1 MNLNGLEFTF
11 SGENCPEVSMSVLES
26 ADNLNTYKIIFD
38 WKAKTEPRPVKL
50 VFYHRCCD
58 MYTHMKPDL
67 YRMHNVPWGSAKEF
81 EARLAK
87 WMPIEQFVS
96 KAEKNKLTI
105 ALSDVKTHLR
115 MKSFVELPGF
125 LLKSEIDFF
134 VSPTSPIAQYE
145 TLLRIDTRDVEYFK
159 ALTDAA
165 RWYTSLGYKNEHV
178 PEAAY
183 GAVYSTWYAY
193 LQDITAKDV
202 LKECRMA
209 KKAGMDTVIVDD
221 GWQNEGLVRDYAG
234 CGDWKPAKNRFPNV
248 KKFADA
254 VHSLGMK
261 VMFWFSVPF
270 VGYESENF
278 ERFDGKFLYQLDH
291 IRAAVLD
298 PRYKEVRDFLVG
310 IYVRAVRDWGLDGL
324 KLDFID
330 RFAFNGI
337 VTPEMDYPSVE
348 DATEALLS
356 EIQAALR
363 SVNPEV
369 LIEFR
374 QPYMGPVISAYGN
387 MMRVWDC
394 PMDPLVNRVAITELR
409 MLTNGCA
416 VHSDMIVWDNDDT
429 SESVATHLYS
439 AIFSVPQISVR
450 MAEISP
456 EHRKVLKAFLAFRNA
471 HKDTLMKGS
480 FVARGI
486 HANYSRTEAVRG
498 CERISL
504 FNDTAVVQLQTAIT
518 NDYVINLT
526 GADAIFLSGD
536 TENVKYEIFDCAG
549 NRICRVK
556 KLKKTNTVLKVPHA
570 GMVHFIR

>member
-1 MNLNGLEFTF
+1 
-11 SGENCPEVSMSVLES
+11 
-26 ADNLNTYKIIFD
+26 
-38 WKAKTEPRPVKL
+38 
-50 VFYHRCCD
+50 
-58 MYTHMKPDL
+58 
-67 YRMHNVPWGSAKEF
+67 
-81 EARLAK
+81 
-87 WMPIEQFVS
+87 
-96 KAEKNKLTI
+96 
-105 ALSDVKTHLR
+105 
-115 MKSFVELPGF
+115 
-125 LLKSEIDFF
+125 
-134 VSPTSPIAQYE
+134 
-145 TLLRIDTRDVEYFK
+145 
-159 ALTDAA
+159 
-165 RWYTSLGYKNEHV
+165 
-178 PEAAY
+178 
-183 GAVYSTWYAY
+183 
-193 LQDITAKDV
+193 
-202 LKECRMA
+202 
-209 KKAGMDTVIVDD
+209 
-221 GWQNEGLVRDYAG
+221 
-234 CGDWKPAKNRFPNV
+234 
-248 KKFADA
+248 
-254 VHSLGMK
+254 
-261 VMFWFSVPF
+261 
-270 VGYESENF
+270 
-278 ERFDGKFLYQLDH
+278 
-291 IRAAVLD
+291 
-298 PRYKEVRDFLVG
+298 
-310 IYVRAVRDWGLDGL
+310 
-324 KLDFID
+324 
-330 RFAFNGI
+330 
-337 VTPEMDYPSVE
+337 
-348 DATEALLS
+348 
-356 EIQAALR
+356 
-363 SVNPEV
+363 
-369 LIEFR
+369 
-374 QPYMGPVISAYGN
+374 